1 MTITA
6 AAPSIDAELARAS
19 AQAFAAALPA
29 VGVHVVEQAPPAA
42 LLTGGADAVLAT
54 FVGATTFELGILI
67 ADPEALT
74 GGAETGDLPI
84 EALLRPALEAATG
97 AFGPG
102 VLGDARAGDAAV
114 LLARGTA
121 FALSTDS
128 AALGWLIVASS
139 STAASPRATDGSA
152 RMGRINDVAMTLT
165 VEIGRTTMPVRGV
178 LALEPGSVV
187 ELDRSAGAPA
197 DILLNGRRIALGEI
211 VVVDQDYAVRIT
223 RILDTAESTD

>member
-6 AAPSIDAELARAS
+6 AVPSSDVDLVRAAAR
-19 AQAFAAALPA
+19 AFAAALPVA
-29 VGVHVVEQAPPAA
+29 GVHVVEQAPPAA
-42 LLTGGADAVLAT
+42 ILSGGADAVLAT
-54 FVGATTFELGILI
+54 FVGATTYELGILI
-67 ADPEALT
+67 ADPAALT

-84 EALLRPALEAATG
+84 DALLRPALDAAAATFG
-97 AFGPG
+97 AG
-102 VLGDARAGDAAV
+102 VLGDARAGDAGV
-114 LLARGTA
+114 LLGRGAA
-121 FALSTDS
+121 FALTTD
-128 AALGWLIVASS
+128 AAAIGWLIVAATPVAETS
-139 STAASPRATDGSA
+139 RAIDGNA